1 VHLIHAPKKIIYI
14 ITECIQYRKQALCRV
29 PRDLSSIIYR
39 ALGKI
44 VFVECHSRR
53 KTTLDTDIFYRVRN
67 TRHIMTLGKEIFAEC
82 QTLSEMRR
90 TAKSRQQPSIGDG
103 RYLCRVSRDDTR
115 QTYLFAECSPLSTRQ
130 TYILSSVFSDTRQS
144 IFLFFFFFPP
154 NFLWC
159 VPTVCRPTYSILA
172 QLSKCLL
179 YLLDLVRLIEFLRII
194 QI

>member
-1 VHLIHAPKKIIYI
+1 
-14 ITECIQYRKQALCRV
+14 
-29 PRDLSSIIYR
+29 
-39 ALGKI
+39 
-44 VFVECHSRR
+44 
-53 KTTLDTDIFYRVRN
+53 
-67 TRHIMTLGKEIFAEC
+67 MTLGKEIFAEC